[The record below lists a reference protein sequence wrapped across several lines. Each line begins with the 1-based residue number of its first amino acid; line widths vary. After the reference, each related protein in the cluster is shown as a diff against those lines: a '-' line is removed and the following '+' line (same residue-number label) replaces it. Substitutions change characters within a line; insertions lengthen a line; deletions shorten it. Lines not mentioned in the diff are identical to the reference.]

1 MTFEQKIKAKLTITF
16 CKVPFLVTRIIVM
29 IYVQFK
35 VYSRFIYFPNAPY
48 VFFLNQANSNLE
60 CLSVDQMGF
69 HENNLDIGRKRSLNN
84 LI

>member
-35 VYSRFIYFPNAPY
+35 VYSRFIYFPNASY
-48 VFFLNQANSNLE
+48 VFFKPSKLESRMFKRRSN
-60 CLSVDQMGF
+60 GF
-69 HENNLDIGRKRSLNN
+69 S
-84 LI
+84 